1 MRIKLYPPQAICELG
16 KRSNQEDCIFPLLGK
31 ASVDDRLFILCDGMG
46 GHERGEVAS
55 GAICNGLAEYFQK
68 NIKRA
73 EPFTDDLLKAALEY
87 AYQQLDAKD
96 NGAFR
101 KAGTTLTLAYF
112 HKGGCTA
119 AHIGDSRIYHVRPDS
134 RTILYKSR
142 DHSLVFELYQMG
154 EISYD
159 EMKTHPRKNQI
170 SRAMIPGLD
179 NRQEADIVHIPDIKP
194 NDYFFICSDGILE
207 SIDDED
213 ILNLLTLNNGDEAKR
228 NMLVD
233 MTNENDDN
241 HSAYLIHVSD
251 VETEASD
258 KDLLNDEQT
267 VCFNAI
273 NIHPALQ
280 KESDNDVT
288 VISKTTPA
296 NFSAKKDNNQRNSPV
311 TRSSRNY
318 WLPIVALLLFFAIV
332 ILGYFVFNK

>member
-1 MRIKLYPPQAICELG
+1 M
-16 KRSNQEDCIFPLLGK
+16 
-31 ASVDDRLFILCDGMG
+31 
-46 GHERGEVAS
+46 
-55 GAICNGLAEYFQK
+55 
-68 NIKRA
+68 
-73 EPFTDDLLKAALEY
+73 
-87 AYQQLDAKD
+87 
-96 NGAFR
+96 
-101 KAGTTLTLAYF
+101 
-112 HKGGCTA
+112 
-119 AHIGDSRIYHVRPDS
+119 
-134 RTILYKSR
+134 
-142 DHSLVFELYQMG
+142 
-154 EISYD
+154 
-159 EMKTHPRKNQI
+159 
-170 SRAMIPGLD
+170 
-179 NRQEADIVHIPDIKP
+179 
-194 NDYFFICSDGILE
+194 
-207 SIDDED
+207 DDED

-318 WLPIVALLLFFAIV
+318 WLPIVVLLLFFAIV